1 MEKDAEARRVAI
13 LDEQQKL
20 AQEVKARAEAEAR
33 KRAAAEA
40 AAAQL
45 KALEGYKRKISQK
58 IRGYI
63 VLPPG
68 INGNPEAVYSVT
80 VVPGGEVL
88 DVKLVKSSGVP
99 AYDAAVERAIQA
111 AKSAACAHRP
121 RHVSTTATG
130 EPTSFARSN
139 EESNRYTHAH
149 MKITGRPWPSRRA
162 DSKHRRAWCIVASVL
177 LCLCAATARAQLTI
191 EVIGGGAD
199 QIPITVL
206 PLADEEK
213 FQQRISQIVSADLI
227 RSGRFKVQEIGS
239 VRPLP
244 SEPPEVNYRY
254 WKNRGT
260 QTLVIGKVIQ
270 REDGKVEV
278 RFRML
283 DTSKEAQAVGYAYT
297 IVVPQMRAIAHKIA
311 DTIYEKLTGEP
322 GVFSTRIAYVARF
335 PQRFELHVAD
345 ADGFNSQFILAHR
358 EPIISPAWS
367 PDGTRI
373 AYVSFEQGRSIVF
386 IHNLVDGTRRVLASY
401 DGINSAPA
409 WSPDGKRLALALS
422 KDGVSQIYMIDA
434 DGGGLVRLTNSNAI
448 DTEASFLA
456 RRQVHLVHLGSRRQS
471 ADLSHERV
479 GRPTSSA

>member
-1 MEKDAEARRVAI
+1 
-13 LDEQQKL
+13 
-20 AQEVKARAEAEAR
+20 
-33 KRAAAEA
+33 
-40 AAAQL
+40 
-45 KALEGYKRKISQK
+45 
-58 IRGYI
+58 
-63 VLPPG
+63 
-68 INGNPEAVYSVT
+68 
-80 VVPGGEVL
+80 
-88 DVKLVKSSGVP
+88 
-99 AYDAAVERAIQA
+99 
-111 AKSAACAHRP
+111 
-121 RHVSTTATG
+121 
-130 EPTSFARSN
+130 
-139 EESNRYTHAH
+139 
-149 MKITGRPWPSRRA
+149 MKMTGRSEPSRHA
-162 DSKHRRAWCIVASVL
+162 DSKRLGAWCIVTAAL
-177 LCLCAATARAQLTI
+177 MCLCTATARAQLTI

-213 FQQRISQIVSADLI
+213 FQQRISQIVSADLA

-244 SEPPEVNYRY
+244 SEPTEVNYRY
-254 WKNRGT
+254 WKNRGS

-283 DTSKEAQAVGYAYT
+283 DTTKEAQSVGYAYT
-297 IVVPQMRAIAHKIA
+297 IIVPQMRAIAHKIA
-311 DTIYEKLTGEP
+311 DTIYEKLTGES

-367 PDGTRI
+367 PNGTRI

-422 KDGVSQIYMIDA
+422 KDGVSQIYLIDA
-434 DGGGLVRLTNSNAI
+434 DGGEPVRLTNSNAI
-448 DTEASFLA
+448 DTEASFSPDGKYVLFTSDRGGSPQIYRMSASGNNVERMTFDGGYNVTPRYSPDGKSFAYIQRNQGRYTLA
-456 RRQVHLVHLGSRRQS
+456 LMDLTTRQS
-471 ADLSHERV
+471 VILSDSSLDGSPAFAPNGRLILYASIV
-479 GRPTSSA
+479 GGRGILAAVSSDGRIKQKISASAQDVREPAWGPLVGNR

>member
-1 MEKDAEARRVAI
+1 
-13 LDEQQKL
+13 
-20 AQEVKARAEAEAR
+20 
-33 KRAAAEA
+33 
-40 AAAQL
+40 
-45 KALEGYKRKISQK
+45 
-58 IRGYI
+58 
-63 VLPPG
+63 
-68 INGNPEAVYSVT
+68 
-80 VVPGGEVL
+80 
-88 DVKLVKSSGVP
+88 
-99 AYDAAVERAIQA
+99 
-111 AKSAACAHRP
+111 
-121 RHVSTTATG
+121 
-130 EPTSFARSN
+130 
-139 EESNRYTHAH
+139 

-162 DSKHRRAWCIVASVL
+162 DGKHRRAWYIFAGIL
-177 LCLCAATARAQLTI
+177 LCLCAATARAQLSI

-213 FQQRISQIVSADLI
+213 SQQRISQIISADLI

-401 DGINSAPA
+401 EGINSAPA
-409 WSPDGKRLALALS
+409 WAPDGKHLALALS
-422 KDGVSQIYMIDA
+422 KDGVSQIYMIEDDA
-434 DGGGLVRLTNSNAI
+434 GGLVRLTNSNAI
-448 DTEASFLA
+448 DTEASFSPDGKYILFTSDRGGSPQIYRMSASGANVERMTFDGGYNVTPRYSPDGKSFAYIQRNQGRYVLA
-456 RRQVHLVHLGSRRQS
+456 SMDLTTRHTVILSDSSLDGSPAFAPNGRLIMYASIVGGHGILAAVSSDGRIKQKISASAQDVREPAWGPLVGNR
-471 ADLSHERV
+471 
-479 GRPTSSA
+479 

>member
-1 MEKDAEARRVAI
+1 
-13 LDEQQKL
+13 
-20 AQEVKARAEAEAR
+20 
-33 KRAAAEA
+33 
-40 AAAQL
+40 
-45 KALEGYKRKISQK
+45 
-58 IRGYI
+58 
-63 VLPPG
+63 
-68 INGNPEAVYSVT
+68 
-80 VVPGGEVL
+80 
-88 DVKLVKSSGVP
+88 
-99 AYDAAVERAIQA
+99 
-111 AKSAACAHRP
+111 
-121 RHVSTTATG
+121 
-130 EPTSFARSN
+130 
-139 EESNRYTHAH
+139 
-149 MKITGRPWPSRRA
+149 MKITGRLWPSRRA
-162 DSKHRRAWCIVASVL
+162 DNKYRRAWNIVASLL
-177 LCLCAATARAQLTI
+177 LCLCATTARAQLTI

-373 AYVSFEQGRSIVF
+373 AYVSFEQGRSMVF
-386 IHNLVDGTRRVLASY
+386 VHNLVDGTRRILSSY

-422 KDGVSQIYMIDA
+422 KDGVSQIYVMDA
-434 DGGGLVRLTNSNAI
+434 DGSGLVRLTNSNAI
-448 DTEASFLA
+448 DTEASFSPDGKYILFTSDRGGSPQIYRMSASGTNVERMTFEGGYNVTPRYSPDGKSFAYIQRNQARYTLA
-456 RRQVHLVHLGSRRQS
+456 LMDLSTRQS
-471 ADLSHERV
+471 VILSDSSLDGSPAFAPNGRLILYASIV
-479 GRPTSSA
+479 GGHGILAAVSSDGRIKQKISASAQDVREPAWGPLVGNR

>member
-1 MEKDAEARRVAI
+1 
-13 LDEQQKL
+13 
-20 AQEVKARAEAEAR
+20 
-33 KRAAAEA
+33 
-40 AAAQL
+40 
-45 KALEGYKRKISQK
+45 
-58 IRGYI
+58 
-63 VLPPG
+63 
-68 INGNPEAVYSVT
+68 
-80 VVPGGEVL
+80 
-88 DVKLVKSSGVP
+88 
-99 AYDAAVERAIQA
+99 
-111 AKSAACAHRP
+111 
-121 RHVSTTATG
+121 
-130 EPTSFARSN
+130 
-139 EESNRYTHAH
+139 
-149 MKITGRPWPSRRA
+149 MKITDRPWQSRRA
-162 DSKHRRAWCIVASVL
+162 DNRYPRAWNVVVSVL

-227 RSGRFKVQEIGS
+227 RSGRFKVQDIGS

-244 SEPPEVNYRY
+244 SEPAEVNYRY

-386 IHNLVDGTRRVLASY
+386 IHNLVDGTRRILAAY

-409 WSPDGKRLALALS
+409 WSPDGKHLALALS

-434 DGGGLVRLTNSNAI
+434 DGGGLARLTNSNAI
-448 DTEASFLA
+448 DTEASFSPDGKYILFTSDRGGSPQIYRMNASGANVERMTFEGGYNVTPRYSPDGKSFAYIQRNQGRYTLA
-456 RRQVHLVHLGSRRQS
+456 LMDLTTRQS
-471 ADLSHERV
+471 VILSDSSLDGSPAFAPNGRLILYASIV
-479 GRPTSSA
+479 GGHGILAAVSSDGRIKQKISASAQDVREPAWGPLVGNR